1 MDVTPRDVF
10 PPLECL
16 LLADDLTGACDAAVH
31 FAVRGHPTAAAVS
44 LDSAR
49 RDARVWSVNTESR
62 DLGPAAIEW
71 LMEQAR
77 ASLPVGPAT
86 LIFKKIDSTL
96 RGNAGME
103 TAAALKAFGCDL
115 AVFTPALPALGRTV
129 EGGCLCVAAGV
140 AASATFAPIELAGWL
155 RAQGVERSTHVR
167 SGGIEEA
174 MARGARVVSCDASSD
189 GDLDRMV
196 AEALALGRR
205 ILWAG
210 SAGLAAA
217 LARALPGGHAASPAA
232 PRTRGPVLFGVGSNH
247 PATLAQRHALAGAR
261 RLTRTSCA
269 RASAVGI
276 ARALKRG
283 RHVWLDIPRGQV
295 GEETLRGLL
304 AGLPAAALALSG
316 GDTASLVC
324 RALGVERI
332 DLQDE
337 IVPGIPRGA
346 LGGGDLDGMAVATKS
361 GGFGAP
367 DAFTRVA
374 DFFACTSGEPH
385 PGSTGSTGSL

>member
-1 MDVTPRDVF
+1 MDVTRRDVF
-10 PPLECL
+10 APLECL

-44 LDSAR
+44 LDCAR

-62 DLGPAAIEW
+62 DLGPAAIER

-77 ASLPVGPAT
+77 ANLPVGPAT

-129 EGGCLCVAAGV
+129 EGGSLSV

-155 RAQGVERSTHVR
+155 RAQGVERSTHVCA
-167 SGGIEEA
+167 GGIEEA
-174 MARGARVVSCDASSD
+174 IARGARVVSCDASSD

-217 LARALPGGHAASPAA
+217 LARALPGGRAASQAA
-232 PRTRGPVLFGVGSNH
+232 PRTRGPVLFAVGSNH
-247 PATLAQRHALAGAR
+247 PATLAQRHALEGDG
-261 RLTRTSCA
+261 RLIRMSCA
-269 RASAVGI
+269 EASAEAI
-276 ARALKRG
+276 AKALTRG
-283 RHVWLDIPRGQV
+283 RHIWLDIPRGEV
-295 GEETLRGLL
+295 GEGPIRGLL

-337 IVPGIPRGA
+337 IVPGIPRGT
-346 LGGGDLDGMAVATKS
+346 LGGGELDGMAVATKS

-367 DAFTRVA
+367 DALTRVA
-374 DFFACTSGEPH
+374 DFFAGTSREPLTSGEPLTS
-385 PGSTGSTGSL
+385 PPL